1 MSRNF
6 NLLHH
11 VSPAQARDSQAARHE
26 EELKSVQLMSGPAPP
41 SEERLQSLGRVSR
54 PGFGSTSSHGNRRTT
69 TSRSCRAV
77 NDAIEEYDFGDYSF
91 MSSIISESS
100 DNSTSPFRY
109 SSPSP
114 TDVEEGEEDGR
125 RKKTTVDLF
134 SKLAR
139 TSS

>member
-1 MSRNF
+1 MSKLETDINPICRFCGERNETF
-6 NLLHH
+6 IHLTECPRL
-11 VSPAQARDSQAARHE
+11 RDYQVDSFLGENRAWEWSHE
-26 EELKSVQLMSGPAPP
+26 QILKFA
-41 SEERLQSLGRVSR
+41 
-54 PGFGSTSSHGNRRTT
+54 
-69 TSRSCRAV
+69 SCRAV

-91 MSSIISESS
+91 MSIIISESS

-109 SSPSP
+109 ASLSP
-114 TDVEEGEEDGR
+114 TDAEEGEEDGR